1 MKAQRSEKT
10 LMMMLLCAAA
20 SPRSFSILHATP
32 SLLSSGGFSFGF
44 GGGVEEENY
53 LGFAKLVP

>member
-20 SPRSFSILHATP
+20 SARSFSILHATP
-32 SLLSSGGFSFGF
+32 LLSSGGFSFGF

-53 LGFAKLVP
+53 LGFAKLVS

>member
-10 LMMMLLCAAA
+10 LMMMLLCAA

-32 SLLSSGGFSFGF
+32 LLSSGGFSFGF